1 MKTWLRWTAYM
12 QQREA
17 PDALAVFR
25 VCVGA
30 CVVGSLL
37 SVIFSGLVP
46 VIWFGSPDG
55 GYHDLRANSWLVVL
69 MEWTDPV
76 EVQRLVWAGVLG
88 GCLMVVGLGGRFTA
102 LLTLL
107 AFQAVSD
114 INPQSGGSYDYLID
128 NALWLLVLGGGSQTL
143 SLDCRIRRG
152 TWSSSEP
159 VSAWPRWLIVY
170 QLVLVYFSTGLH
182 KLSDH
187 WTPAGGFS
195 ALYYTLQQPS
205 WHRTDMSWL
214 AHVYPVTQIM
224 TACTWLFELSAP
236 VLLLVLF
243 WKGQEDRATGL
254 ARRVNGWNLR
264 AYWVAFGV
272 SLHLGILV
280 VMEVGPF
287 SWIALSYYVALFRGG
302 EWANCLDRV
311 RIADRRLAP

>member
-1 MKTWLRWTAYM
+1 VNAWLRWTGFM

-37 SVIFSGLVP
+37 SVILSGLVP
-46 VIWFGSPDG
+46 VIWFGSEDG
-55 GYHDLRANSWLVVL
+55 GYQDLRANSWLVLL
-69 MEWTDPV
+69 MDWTSPAQ
-76 EVQRLVWAGVLG
+76 VQRLVWAGVFG
-88 GCLMVVGLGGRFTA
+88 GCFMVVGLGGRFTA
-102 LLTLL
+102 LWTLL
-107 AFQAVSD
+107 AFQGVSD

-152 TWSSSEP
+152 CWRSSESI
-159 VSAWPRWLIVY
+159 SAWPRWLVLY

-205 WHRTDMSWL
+205 WHRADMSWL
-214 AHVYPVTQIM
+214 AHVYPLTQTM
-224 TACTWLFELSAP
+224 TAGTWIFELTAP
-236 VLLLVLF
+236 VLLLVLY
-243 WKGQEDRATGL
+243 WRGQGDRATGL
-254 ARRVNGWNLR
+254 ARRVNRWNLR
-264 AYWVAFGV
+264 GVWVAFGV

-280 VMEVGPF
+280 AMEVGPF
-287 SWIALSYYVALFRGG
+287 SWISLSYYVALFRGE
-302 EWANCLDRV
+302 EWAKCLDRV
-311 RIADRRLAP
+311 RLPGSRLVP